1 MLFVGSS
8 WIIIV
13 AQSFCQITPELSQIL
28 PYPIVSAMCG
38 NDILDNKK
46 LCQVYRDLSLS
57 AYLSVS
63 VKQTLK

>member
-1 MLFVGSS
+1 MV
-8 WIIIV
+8 
-13 AQSFCQITPELSQIL
+13 QSFCQIPPELSQIL
-28 PYPIVSAMCG
+28 PDPIVSAMCG

-57 AYLSVS
+57 TNLSVS

>member
-8 WIIIV
+8 WIIIH
-13 AQSFCQITPELSQIL
+13 IYGTILPELSQIQIL
-28 PYPIVSAMCG
+28 PDPFISAMCG

-57 AYLSVS
+57 TYLSVI

>member
-1 MLFVGSS
+1 MLFVGSA
-8 WIIIV
+8 WIIIH
-13 AQSFCQITPELSQIL
+13 IYGTIPPELSQIL
-28 PYPIVSAMCG
+28 PDPLVSAMCG

>member
-1 MLFVGSS
+1 MVIHIYGLGEIASDP
-8 WIIIV
+8 II
-13 AQSFCQITPELSQIL
+13 
-28 PYPIVSAMCG
+28 SAMCG

-57 AYLSVS
+57 TYLSVS

>member
-1 MLFVGSS
+1 MV
-8 WIIIV
+8 
-13 AQSFCQITPELSQIL
+13 QSFCKISPELSQIL
-28 PYPIVSAMCG
+28 PDPIVSVICG

-57 AYLSVS
+57 TYLSVS